1 MKAYP
6 KVVILSVKIDENIL
20 KFNFLMG
27 GIRHIDC
34 LHKFFKA
41 VMYRCRSV
49 IILYTDKKTLNRHY
63 LTVNELDA
71 K

>member
-27 GIRHIDC
+27 VLD
-34 LHKFFKA
+34 
-41 VMYRCRSV
+41 
-49 IILYTDKKTLNRHY
+49 ILTAYTSFLKQSFIN
-63 LTVNELDA
+63 VEVS
-71 K
+71 

>member
-27 GIRHIDC
+27 GIKHIDC

-41 VMYRCRSV
+41 VIY
-49 IILYTDKKTLNRHY
+49 
-63 LTVNELDA
+63 
-71 K
+71 